1 MRCRHIVPAPEGVS
15 VVYRDG
21 SAPVLV
27 TAWEVITD
35 CYKHPAYSSAVPVT
49 AVGTITPSRAHS
61 GHEWALQYPDGRCEF
76 NGRFFASAED
86 LRQFWH
92 TEALREEEFWHT
104 EALREEELRSKGLQ
118 FNNSGS
124 AEADEA
130 PPDDDSQLQ

>member
-1 MRCRHIVPAPEGVS
+1 MRCRHIVPAQEGVS

-35 CYKHPAYSSAVPVT
+35 CYKHPAYCSAAPVT

-76 NGRFFASAED
+76 DGRFFASAED
-86 LRQFWH
+86 LRQ
-92 TEALREEEFWHT
+92 FWHT